1 MIHEVKS
8 NRRKGNRERASK
20 ASMDLEDL
28 EVDLVLKK
36 KYLKRFTK
44 MMLGRELS
52 SFVKQ
57 EMTILLSALS
67 SYAAASAVTCQQLQK
82 TWEDAGEKMCS
93 NFPAMIEQS
102 QTNYNQMKD
111 RLIREQLQQW
121 ERKES
126 ESEESESESESES
139 EESESEESESESES
153 EKNESESEEES
164 SESSEEEKPKKSKK
178 SKKSKRSKKDKKSKR
193 KEESDESSS
202 EVAL

>member
-1 MIHEVKS
+1 MKS

-28 EVDLVLKK
+28 EVELVLKK

-44 MMLGRELS
+44 MMLSHELS

-57 EMTILLSALS
+57 EMTILFS
-67 SYAAASAVTCQQLQK
+67 SYAAASVVTCQQLQK
-82 TWEDAGEKMCS
+82 VWEDAGGKMCS
-93 NFPAMIEQS
+93 NFSAMIEQS
-102 QTNYNQMKD
+102 QTNYDQMKD
-111 RLIREQLQQW
+111 RLIREQLQKW

-126 ESEESESESESES
+126 ESEESESEDSESDS
-139 EESESEESESESES
+139 
-153 EKNESESEEES
+153 ESESEEES

-178 SKKSKRSKKDKKSKR
+178 DKKDKKDKKSKR